1 MDVENAFPNLRFR
14 KLTNLAQPDDGSERL
29 FVTEQDGRIL
39 VFPNEQQTGKA
50 SLFLDIQGRVNTSHN
65 EEGLLGLAFDPDY
78 KDNGRFYVY
87 YSASNP
93 RRSVISRFK
102 AHSQDP
108 DIAEEGIELI
118 ILEIPQPHG
127 NHNGGDLQFG
137 PDGHLYIS
145 LGDGGAGGD
154 PHGNG
159 QNRRTLLGSILRID
173 VSESSQQDPYAV
185 PPDNPFVG
193 IPDFRPEI
201 WAYGLRNPWRISIDA
216 ATGLLWAG
224 DVGQSGWEEIDLIE
238 KGRNYGWNIME
249 GGYCFAPRANCD
261 TTGLHLP
268 LVEYSSGQGCSVI
281 GGYVYRGPR
290 LPTLRGAYVYGDF
303 CSGLIWALR
312 YDGQRV
318 TEHLM
323 IVATGLQIT
332 SFGRDRNGELYV
344 LSRNDGI
351 FRLTEGD

>member
-1 MDVENAFPNLRFR
+1 M
-14 KLTNLAQPDDGSERL
+14 TNLAQPDDGSERL

-39 VFPNEQQTGKA
+39 VFPNEQQIGKA

-108 DIAEEGIELI
+108 DIAEEGSELI
-118 ILEIPQPHG
+118 ILEILQPHG

-173 VSESSQQDPYAV
+173 VSEPSQQDPYAV

-224 DVGQSGWEEIDLIE
+224 DVGQSRWEEIDLIE

-249 GGYCFAPRANCD
+249 GGSCFAPRANCD

-268 LVEYSSGQGCSVI
+268 LVEYSSDQGCSVI
-281 GGYVYRGPR
+281 GGYVYRGLR
-290 LPTLRGAYVYGDF
+290 LPALRGAYVYGDF

-332 SFGRDRNGELYV
+332 SFGRDLNGELYV